1 MGKDLHHTIL
11 KFFFARMG
19 EHDAVSNLS
28 LLNHEDEFL
37 YRIRRDRFGD
47 EITVWLSDAYLFTE
61 ANLHNAPQEI
71 ADNDYIIIAKPEGGY
86 NLDYDLIRREKIGV
100 GNIGKFMGAI
110 NLPEP
115 WRFLD
120 GYEREKLG
128 IRRL

>member
-1 MGKDLHHTIL
+1 MGKNLHHSIL

-19 EHDAVSNLS
+19 EHDAVSDLS
-28 LLNHEDEFL
+28 VVGHDAEFL

-47 EITVWLSDAYLFTE
+47 EFTVWLSDAYHFTE
-61 ANLHNAPQEI
+61 ADLYNKPNEI
-71 ADNDYIIIAKPEGGY
+71 GANDYIIIGKPEGGF
-86 NLDYDLIRREKIGV
+86 NLDYDLIKQEQIGV
-100 GNIGKFMGAI
+100 GKIGKFMGAI

-120 GYEREKLG
+120 EYEREKLG